1 MPGTPDKVLSRDFT
15 FDVNTGT
22 ILSPTWTPLGGL
34 DEDGISFSTSSRE
47 VDFMDADDGGLAKPV
62 VIGHGYTCSLKG
74 ARMES
79 SVDGTRDPG
88 QAAIE
93 AMQDITGLP
102 GMLQYQITSPAA
114 AAAETLTFTASS
126 NTNPMAGGE
135 KTAWTSELKI
145 FGAVTRAT
153 EGS

>member
-1 MPGTPDKVLSRDFT
+1 MPGTPDKVLSRDFKIA
-15 FDVNTGT
+15 VNTGT
-22 ILSPTWTPLGGL
+22 IAVPVYTDIGGL

-79 SVDGTRDPG
+79 STDGTRDPG
-88 QAAIE
+88 QALVE
-93 AMQDITGLP
+93 TMQDLTGLA

-114 AAAETLTFTASS
+114 ATAETLTFQATS
-126 NTNPMAGGE
+126 NVNAFAGGE
-135 KTAWTSELKI
+135 KTAWTAELKV
-145 FGAVTRAT
+145 FGAVTRAND
-153 EGS
+153 GS